1 MKRKITG
8 LLLLL
13 ITIVGVVFG
22 ITKVNA
28 ESYQGTIKEGAWIPG
43 YWISKKNGSTI
54 SYHQARW
61 LNNSEGEAIYCIQ
74 PYVGIVDGTTYTIT
88 NEDMQILAGLS
99 QDQWQMVTR
108 LAYYGYGY
116 NENGYNHSD
125 AKWYVATQMLIWRTV
140 DPARANDMYFT
151 NGLNGTRNDS
161 VLVSEMNE
169 VKALAESHAARPNL
183 SVPSEAI
190 IGNEFNVSD
199 SNGVLNKF
207 RVTNVTGG
215 TASINNNTLYVN
227 PTEVGDMKITL
238 SREANMAHKTIYLY
252 FATSSQ
258 NLMRRGDLD
267 PININLNVK
276 VLGGK
281 VTINKEDKVTK
292 EPQGE
297 ATLKGATYGIYDET
311 GTLIEKITTGDD
323 GKVTSGYLP
332 KLGKFYLQEIS
343 PSEGY
348 KLDNTKYDFEIT
360 KDSLEPSV
368 TVKEEVIENHF
379 NYVKVYASDETGVM
393 TPEENVDFA
402 VYNKNNELVMN
413 LTTDKDGIIN
423 FKLPYGTYTL
433 RQMTSPKSHKKM
445 DDLTLTVTKADVKIN
460 KVISNGEYKA
470 KLRVVKIDKETK
482 EVIKRAGIKFKILDT
497 KTNEYVCQ
505 TTSYPKATICE
516 FETDKNGEFITPFVL
531 NSGTYKLEEVD
542 QKIDGYL
549 WNKESHE
556 FTIDEDANLR
566 TDSEYGVIF
575 DTDFENQRVKGEIK
589 IEKVGNNVQVAEE
602 GLILFQEPLEGI
614 KFCVFTKD
622 GKEVKCGTTDSE
634 GHLTFKDLELGEY
647 YVQEIETL
655 ENYVLD
661 QTKHEITLK
670 YKDQYTPVITY
681 ETILENHVPTGK
693 LEFTKTDFSES
704 KTLPNTTIEIYSEN
718 DILIYSGKTDE
729 NGKIVIDKLPIGKFY
744 ILEKEAP
751 EGYKLNEEKMWFE
764 IKEDGEVIKATM
776 KDEQIIDVPDTE
788 KNKDYKE
795 LIGGIALMLI
805 GTGVVIYGI
814 KRNKKNK

>member
-13 ITIVGVVFG
+13 IAIVGVVFG
-22 ITKVNA
+22 ITKVHA
-28 ESYQGTIKEGAWIPG
+28 ESYQGTIREGAWIPG
-43 YWISKKNGSTI
+43 YWISKKDGSI
-54 SYHQARW
+54 IRYHQARW

-99 QDQWQMVTR
+99 QEQWQMVTR

-140 DPARANDMYFT
+140 DPGRANDMYFT
-151 NGLNGTRNDS
+151 NGLNGARNDS

-169 VKALAESHAARPNL
+169 VKALAEAHAARPNL
-183 SVPSEAI
+183 NVPSEVV
-190 IGNEFNVSD
+190 IGNQFSLND
-199 SNGVLNKF
+199 SNGALNKF
-207 RVTNVTGG
+207 RVSSITGG
-215 TASINNNTLYVN
+215 TASINNNTLYVTPN
-227 PTEVGDMKITL
+227 AVGEMKITL
-238 SREANMAHKTIYLY
+238 SREANMAHKTVYLY

-267 PININLNVK
+267 PININLKVN

-281 VTINKEDKVTK
+281 VTINKEDKITQVA
-292 EPQGE
+292 QGE
-297 ATLKGATYGIYDET
+297 ATLKGAVYGIYDET
-311 GTLIEKITTGDD
+311 GTLIEQITTGDD
-323 GKVTSGYLP
+323 GKVTSNYLP

-348 KLDNTKYDFEIT
+348 KLNNTKYDFEIT
-360 KDSLEPSV
+360 NEVLEPI
-368 TVKEEVIENHF
+368 VKVDEEVIENHF
-379 NYVKVYASDETGVM
+379 HFVKVYASDETGVM
-393 TPEENVDFA
+393 TPEKNVDFA

-413 LTTDKDGIIN
+413 LTTDNDGIIE

-433 RQMTSPKSHKKM
+433 KQITSPATHMKI
-445 DDLTLTVTKADVKIN
+445 DDITLTVTKADAKIN

-516 FETDKNGEFITPFVL
+516 FETDNNGEFITPFVL
-531 NSGTYKLEEVD
+531 HGGTYKLEEVD

-549 WNKESHE
+549 WNRESHE
-556 FTIDEDANLR
+556 FSIDENATLR
-566 TDSEYGVIF
+566 TDSEYGIIF
-575 DTDFENQRVKGEIK
+575 DTKFENQRVKGEIN
-589 IEKVGNNVQVAEE
+589 IEKVGNNIEVHDE

-614 KFCVFTKD
+614 KFCLYTKD
-622 GKEVKCGTTDSE
+622 GDEVKCGITNSDGKLS
-634 GHLTFKDLELGEY
+634 FKNLELGEY
-647 YVQEIETL
+647 YVKEIETL
-655 ENYVLD
+655 EGYILD
-661 QTKHEITLK
+661 ESKHEITLK
-670 YKDQYTPVITY
+670 YKDQYTPVVKY
-681 ETILENHVPTGK
+681 ETILENRVPTGR

-704 KTLPNTTIEIYSEN
+704 ETLPNTTIEIYSVGEDK
-718 DILIYSGKTDE
+718 DILIFTGKTDIGHRLGRSKNVYSVTLLGQVE
-729 NGKIVIDKLPIGKFY
+729 LSCVKYIVQNRLISAIFQFFNHCFQGFVLIVQFKITNVLEQNILWMLLVKNG
-744 ILEKEAP
+744 
-751 EGYKLNEEKMWFE
+751 GYL
-764 IKEDGEVIKATM
+764 
-776 KDEQIIDVPDTE
+776 
-788 KNKDYKE
+788 
-795 LIGGIALMLI
+795 
-805 GTGVVIYGI
+805 
-814 KRNKKNK
+814 KK

>member
-28 ESYQGTIKEGAWIPG
+28 ETYQGTIKEGAWIPG
-43 YWISKKNGSTI
+43 YWISQKNGSTI
-54 SYHQARW
+54 SYNQARW

-169 VKALAESHAARPNL
+169 VKALAVLVSEMNEVKALADSHAARPNL
-183 SVPSEAI
+183 NVPNEAI

-311 GTLIEKITTGDD
+311 GTLMEKITTGDD

-332 KLGKFYLQEIS
+332 KLGKFYLQ
-343 PSEGY
+343 
-348 KLDNTKYDFEIT
+348 
-360 KDSLEPSV
+360 
-368 TVKEEVIENHF
+368 
-379 NYVKVYASDETGVM
+379 
-393 TPEENVDFA
+393 
-402 VYNKNNELVMN
+402 
-413 LTTDKDGIIN
+413 
-423 FKLPYGTYTL
+423 
-433 RQMTSPKSHKKM
+433 
-445 DDLTLTVTKADVKIN
+445 
-460 KVISNGEYKA
+460 
-470 KLRVVKIDKETK
+470 
-482 EVIKRAGIKFKILDT
+482 
-497 KTNEYVCQ
+497 
-505 TTSYPKATICE
+505 
-516 FETDKNGEFITPFVL
+516 
-531 NSGTYKLEEVD
+531 
-542 QKIDGYL
+542 
-549 WNKESHE
+549 
-556 FTIDEDANLR
+556 
-566 TDSEYGVIF
+566 
-575 DTDFENQRVKGEIK
+575 
-589 IEKVGNNVQVAEE
+589 
-602 GLILFQEPLEGI
+602 
-614 KFCVFTKD
+614 
-622 GKEVKCGTTDSE
+622 
-634 GHLTFKDLELGEY
+634 
-647 YVQEIETL
+647 
-655 ENYVLD
+655 
-661 QTKHEITLK
+661 
-670 YKDQYTPVITY
+670 
-681 ETILENHVPTGK
+681 
-693 LEFTKTDFSES
+693 
-704 KTLPNTTIEIYSEN
+704 
-718 DILIYSGKTDE
+718 
-729 NGKIVIDKLPIGKFY
+729 
-744 ILEKEAP
+744 
-751 EGYKLNEEKMWFE
+751 
-764 IKEDGEVIKATM
+764 
-776 KDEQIIDVPDTE
+776 
-788 KNKDYKE
+788 
-795 LIGGIALMLI
+795 
-805 GTGVVIYGI
+805 
-814 KRNKKNK
+814 

>member
-1 MKRKITG
+1 
-8 LLLLL
+8 
-13 ITIVGVVFG
+13 
-22 ITKVNA
+22 
-28 ESYQGTIKEGAWIPG
+28 
-43 YWISKKNGSTI
+43 
-54 SYHQARW
+54 
-61 LNNSEGEAIYCIQ
+61 
-74 PYVGIVDGTTYTIT
+74 
-88 NEDMQILAGLS
+88 
-99 QDQWQMVTR
+99 
-108 LAYYGYGY
+108 
-116 NENGYNHSD
+116 
-125 AKWYVATQMLIWRTV
+125 
-140 DPARANDMYFT
+140 
-151 NGLNGTRNDS
+151 
-161 VLVSEMNE
+161 
-169 VKALAESHAARPNL
+169 
-183 SVPSEAI
+183 
-190 IGNEFNVSD
+190 
-199 SNGVLNKF
+199 
-207 RVTNVTGG
+207 
-215 TASINNNTLYVN
+215 
-227 PTEVGDMKITL
+227 
-238 SREANMAHKTIYLY
+238 
-252 FATSSQ
+252 
-258 NLMRRGDLD
+258 
-267 PININLNVK
+267 
-276 VLGGK
+276 
-281 VTINKEDKVTK
+281 
-292 EPQGE
+292 
-297 ATLKGATYGIYDET
+297 
-311 GTLIEKITTGDD
+311 
-323 GKVTSGYLP
+323 
-332 KLGKFYLQEIS
+332 
-343 PSEGY
+343 
-348 KLDNTKYDFEIT
+348 
-360 KDSLEPSV
+360 
-368 TVKEEVIENHF
+368 
-379 NYVKVYASDETGVM
+379 M

-433 RQMTSPKSHKKM
+433 RQMTSPKTHKKM
-445 DDLTLTVTKADVKIN
+445 DDLTLTVKEADVKIN

-729 NGKIVIDKLPIGKFY
+729 NGKIVIDKLPVGKFY

>member
-1 MKRKITG
+1 
-8 LLLLL
+8 
-13 ITIVGVVFG
+13 
-22 ITKVNA
+22 
-28 ESYQGTIKEGAWIPG
+28 
-43 YWISKKNGSTI
+43 
-54 SYHQARW
+54 
-61 LNNSEGEAIYCIQ
+61 
-74 PYVGIVDGTTYTIT
+74 
-88 NEDMQILAGLS
+88 MQILAGLS

-183 SVPSEAI
+183 NVPSEAI
-190 IGNEFNVSD
+190 IGNEFNVTD

-423 FKLPYGTYTL
+423 FKLPFGTYTL
-433 RQMTSPKSHKKM
+433 RQITSPKTHKKM
-445 DDLTLTVTKADVKIN
+445 EDLTLTVKEADVKIN

-566 TDSEYGVIF
+566 TDSEVTMF
-575 DTDFENQRVKGEIK
+575 KLQK
-589 IEKVGNNVQVAEE
+589 
-602 GLILFQEPLEGI
+602 
-614 KFCVFTKD
+614 KD
-622 GKEVKCGTTDSE
+622 
-634 GHLTFKDLELGEY
+634 
-647 YVQEIETL
+647 
-655 ENYVLD
+655 
-661 QTKHEITLK
+661 
-670 YKDQYTPVITY
+670 
-681 ETILENHVPTGK
+681 
-693 LEFTKTDFSES
+693 
-704 KTLPNTTIEIYSEN
+704 
-718 DILIYSGKTDE
+718 
-729 NGKIVIDKLPIGKFY
+729 
-744 ILEKEAP
+744 
-751 EGYKLNEEKMWFE
+751 
-764 IKEDGEVIKATM
+764 
-776 KDEQIIDVPDTE
+776 
-788 KNKDYKE
+788 
-795 LIGGIALMLI
+795 
-805 GTGVVIYGI
+805 
-814 KRNKKNK
+814 